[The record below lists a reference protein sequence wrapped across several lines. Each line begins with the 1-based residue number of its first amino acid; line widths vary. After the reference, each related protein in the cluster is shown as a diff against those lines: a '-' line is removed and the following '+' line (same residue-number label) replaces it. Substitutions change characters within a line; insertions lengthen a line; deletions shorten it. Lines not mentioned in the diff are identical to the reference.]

1 MLAYK
6 VNGKQVP
13 LHIIAP
19 AVYHSYLQQLLSAL
33 NQTSPFITHRV
44 TQGQKKYSGN
54 AKTSRDFPF
63 FPFLAGHI

>member
-1 MLAYK
+1 M
-6 VNGKQVP
+6 P

-44 TQGQKKYSGN
+44 TQWQKNIQETQKQL
-54 AKTSRDFPF
+54 RDFPF
-63 FPFLAGHI
+63 FFPF

>member
-1 MLAYK
+1 M
-6 VNGKQVP
+6 P

-44 TQGQKKYSGN
+44 TQGQKNIQETQKQL
-54 AKTSRDFPF
+54 RDFIF
-63 FPFLAGHI
+63 FFSFLVGHI